1 MNKESQGKGSASDME
16 SVRSIALCDPHFH
29 TWDLPNRPNP
39 NLLGAVAEQLPTYLT
54 SDYARDMREL
64 PPQLRLVSRVHVET
78 VVGQMDGG
86 IPMDTVDETR
96 WVCSEL
102 EPASAELPFALVAYV
117 HLARDTAE
125 SERLL
130 QEHADASGG
139 RLCGVRMILNHHPD
153 DSSLTWPQVE
163 SGELLRSS
171 IFRQGMTLLDQRNLS
186 FDLSCNPHQIEDA
199 VKVFR
204 DFPGIRVII
213 NHFGFL
219 HDGEDETHE
228 RLWREGMRAL
238 AALPNIYVK
247 LSMFWFAMEGFHQDP
262 SKEERVRG
270 LVREMIDT
278 FGCDRC
284 MFASNY
290 PVDKLM
296 GIGISTLYSK
306 FLQWSADLSDAD
318 RSALFHDTAI
328 RAYGLV

>member
-16 SVRSIALCDPHFH
+16 SGGSIALCDPHFH

-86 IPMDTVDETR
+86 IPLDTVDETR

-102 EPASAELPFALVAYV
+102 EPASAELPFSLVAYV

-130 QEHADASGG
+130 QEHAEASGG

-153 DSSLTWPQVE
+153 DPSLTWPQVE
-163 SGELLRSS
+163 SCELLRSS

-219 HDGEDETHE
+219 HDGEGETHE

-318 RSALFHDTAI
+318 RSALFHDTEI